1 MKPHRLKLTH
11 HLLLSY
17 GLYRQMEVY
26 RPRVAAE
33 WVRGDLVIVSFTL
46 LLSLRGTRGSTT
58 FQELAK
64 FHSPEYVSF
73 LNQVSP
79 DNAKRFET
87 ELSKFNVGE
96 YTDCP
101 VFDGV
106 FDFCSAYA
114 GSSLDGA
121 IRLNHN
127 ACDIAINWSG
137 GLHHAKKSEA
147 SGFCYINDCVL
158 GILELLKYHPRVLY
172 IDIDVHHGWVRR
184 NSDMDGFKKLERK
197 KWFLL

>member
-1 MKPHRLKLTH
+1 M
-11 HLLLSY
+11 
-17 GLYRQMEVY
+17 
-26 RPRVAAE
+26 
-33 WVRGDLVIVSFTL
+33 
-46 LLSLRGTRGSTT
+46 
-58 FQELAK
+58 
-64 FHSPEYVSF
+64 SF

-79 DNAKRFET
+79 DNAKRFEA
-87 ELSKFNVGE
+87 ELSKFNIGE

-106 FDFCSAYA
+106 FSFCSTYA

-172 IDIDVHHGWVRR
+172 IDIDVHHGWVHR
-184 NSDMDGFKKLERK
+184 NSDEEFRK
-197 KWFLL
+197 KKNIIEREIFED

>member
-26 RPRVAAE
+26 RPHVAAE
-33 WVRGDLVIVSFTL
+33 WVRHILAISYAL
-46 LLSLRGTRGSTT
+46 LLYLWITWGSTIT

-73 LNQVSP
+73 LNSVSP

-87 ELSKFNVGE
+87 ELSRFNVGE

-106 FDFCSAYA
+106 FDFCSAYT

-127 ACDIAINWSG
+127 ACDVAINWSG
-137 GLHHAKKSEA
+137 GLHHAKKNEA

-172 IDIDVHHGWVRR
+172 IDIDVHHGWVVTHFNRP
-184 NSDMDGFKKLERK
+184 NITVH
-197 KWFLL
+197 W